1 MGEGDNG
8 KGSGE
13 LWDYRSARDRLRR
26 LTEELETVKEE
37 ISQLETRKTRLTD
50 EKASLEA
57 RLSSW
62 HGQPDLN
69 SKAAPRTGKPDR
81 AKPKAASKIGTGLF
95 LALMSAVVLS
105 IFNVYLKII
114 FQTTPQSSKILGIFE
129 QPDPIAP
136 GFGNALLILFLR
148 MIVVMA
154 VMPILA
160 TVLYPPLWQDIK
172 GFLQSKDRAQMLKVV
187 GSGFFLLLSQVCIYI
202 AIGNIPI
209 GVALTIFFIY
219 PIVTVLASWGMFGD
233 RPTIIRIIA
242 MFVIGWG
249 CTIALPSGDAEGKLL
264 VGVVAAIAAGVT
276 FASYVVLV
284 GIGTRKLHP
293 IPFNIMSFAAG
304 FVFAALILMLP
315 LPANLSLKVE
325 PTALTGL
332 LMSTVVLGVLTL
344 GSYMLNNIAIRFAGP
359 ALASIIGTSG
369 PALTALFGWIAIGE
383 KLELRQW
390 GGVGLVTLG
399 VVGLSLERMFKAKRR
414 SRRS

>member
-8 KGSGE
+8 KESGE
-13 LWDYRSARDRLRR
+13 LSDYRSAQDRLRR
-26 LTEELETVKEE
+26 VTEELESVKQE
-37 ISQLETRKTRLTD
+37 ISQLEIRKTRLTD

-62 HGQPDLN
+62 HGQPVLN
-69 SKAAPRTGKPDR
+69 SKAAPGAPKPDR
-81 AKPKAASKIGTGLF
+81 AKPKAASKISTGLL

-114 FQTTPQSSKILGIFE
+114 FQSPPQSSRILGILE
-129 QPDPIAP
+129 QPGLLAP
-136 GFGNALLILFLR
+136 VFGNALLILFLR

-187 GSGFFLLLSQVCIYI
+187 GSGFFLFLSQVCIYI

-242 MFVIGWG
+242 MFAIGWG
-249 CTIALPSGDAEGKLL
+249 CTIALPSGDAEAKLL
-264 VGVVAAIAAGVT
+264 VGVVAAVAAGVT
-276 FASYVVLV
+276 FA
-284 GIGTRKLHP
+284 G
-293 IPFNIMSFAAG
+293 
-304 FVFAALILMLP
+304 
-315 LPANLSLKVE
+315 
-325 PTALTGL
+325 
-332 LMSTVVLGVLTL
+332 
-344 GSYMLNNIAIRFAGP
+344 
-359 ALASIIGTSG
+359 
-369 PALTALFGWIAIGE
+369 
-383 KLELRQW
+383 
-390 GGVGLVTLG
+390 
-399 VVGLSLERMFKAKRR
+399 
-414 SRRS
+414 